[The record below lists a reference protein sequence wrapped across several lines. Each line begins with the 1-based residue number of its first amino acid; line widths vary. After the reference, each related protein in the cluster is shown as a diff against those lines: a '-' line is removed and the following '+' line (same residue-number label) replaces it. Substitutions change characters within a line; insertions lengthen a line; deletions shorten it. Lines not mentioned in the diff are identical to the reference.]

1 MGIWMLLTE
10 DKVYDST
17 MRNKHCAQNA
27 QCMHFVHTVRSNK
40 FIVFSLHASKT
51 LHKKYTVYLE

>member
-1 MGIWMLLTE
+1 MLLTE